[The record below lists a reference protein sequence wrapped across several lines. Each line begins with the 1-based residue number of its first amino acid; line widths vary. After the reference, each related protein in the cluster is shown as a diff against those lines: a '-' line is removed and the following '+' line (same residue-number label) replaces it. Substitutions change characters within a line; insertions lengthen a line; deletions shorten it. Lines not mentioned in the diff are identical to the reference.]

1 MVGRPIG
8 NDGGVITLEEAID
21 HVLARMPAQPAESVP
36 LADALGLVTTS
47 DVVATEMVPGWD
59 NTALDGYAVR
69 AADVAEPGAVL
80 DVVSTI
86 AAGDAGTDPVGP
98 GEAARIMTGA
108 PVPPGADTIVMV
120 ERTTSSSDGDVV
132 TVDGSVDKGTGIRRA
147 GDDVRPGDVV
157 VAAGTTLGV
166 GHLGLLATIG
176 ATSVEVRRRI
186 RVGVLSTG
194 DELVEG
200 GGPLSRGQVHDSNR
214 LALLAQCRACGFDA
228 VDLGLV
234 RDDERAIED
243 AIRAGASGC
252 DALITSGG
260 VSMGDFDYVKA
271 VLARIGD
278 MRWMQ
283 IAIKPA
289 KPFAFGTV
297 DGVPVFGLP
306 GNPVSSLVSFELLAR
321 PALLHASG
329 RSVLDRRRVRAVAE
343 HDLRRRPD
351 GKVHFVRVSLRQ
363 DDELGFHARSAGGQG
378 SHQMTA
384 LASADGLAVLAD
396 GDGVPAGGGVEVIL
410 LSD

>member
-1 MVGRPIG
+1 MIA
-8 NDGGVITLEEAID
+8 LEDAID
-21 HVLARMPAQPAESVP
+21 HVLAHMPPQPPERVA
-36 LADALGLVTTS
+36 LADALGLVTTA
-47 DVVATEMVPGWD
+47 DVVADEMVPGWD
-59 NTALDGYAVR
+59 NTALDGFAVR
-69 AADVAEPGAVL
+69 AVDVADPGAVL
-80 DVVSTI
+80 DVVATI

-98 GEAARIMTGA
+98 GQAARIMTGA
-108 PVPPGADTIVMV
+108 PIPPGADTIVMV
-120 ERTTSSSDGDVV
+120 ERTTTSSDGAVV
-132 TVDGSVDKGTGIRRA
+132 TVDGAVAEGTGVRRA

-157 VAAGTTLGV
+157 VAAGATLGV
-166 GHLGLLATIG
+166 GHLGLLASVGVT
-176 ATSVEVRRRI
+176 TVEVRRRV

-200 GGPLSRGQVHDSNR
+200 GGRLQRGQVHDSNR
-214 LALLAQCRACGFDA
+214 LALVAQCRATGFDV

-234 RDDERAIED
+234 RDDEAAIES
-243 AIRAGASGC
+243 AIRSGVSGC

-321 PALLHASG
+321 PALLHAAG
-329 RSVLDRRRVRAVAE
+329 RAVVDRRRIRAVAE
-343 HDLRRRPD
+343 RDLRRRPD
-351 GKVHFVRVSLRQ
+351 GKVHFVRVAVRQ

-378 SHQMTA
+378 SHQMSA
-384 LASADGLAVLAD
+384 LAAADGLAVLPD
-396 GDGVPAGGGVEVIL
+396 GDGVAAGDPVQVIL
-410 LSD
+410 LGD